1 MKGAGER
8 QQKMVKRFIEKDT
21 YRFDFSASELDRLV
35 RLFRAASDN
44 KKNETMRRE
53 TFMKIMNLSDNAS
66 KEKGH
71 KEIALLHLL
80 FDTFDVK
87 GKGSITLQEFLIGV
101 SFWKAELSN
110 ADDKMIFF
118 FNLFDKDQDG
128 KLSQTEFSDMMHHI
142 VSMEVYGKN
151 QAQLPTIA
159 HDTCTPIAP
168 MEVSTPTGSRQ
179 GEIARKAVHIMFKD
193 DSEACTTG
201 RLSQKG
207 FKTWVL
213 SNPGAVERLE
223 ATEGALLA
231 AWALFSST
239 RGDKKTELM
248 DRAQVVQIIQCTHIM
263 EKSLPHSI
271 EILVEEYVEQVFA
284 VCELDVDGTVNL
296 PTFRGW
302 LVTNSHLGEQLV
314 ATTRAERK
322 GWGDEWESSGNLQ
335 KAVNDGS
342 FKIGVLHVMTET
354 ERRATISNA
363 INSTSVSPGNTTP
376 HAMEKLSSMESF
388 FKKKGTHTLSRGGA
402 SRGTVKQDSIRLK
415 KGTLKRGT
423 LKQVRG
429 AGEQL
434 KKAKDSMRSSISRAS
449 LRRKGS
455 ASVKYTEN
463 PVANSTEAPGIALRD
478 SDSLS
483 LDVIVI

>member
-1 MKGAGER
+1 MKGAGAR

-35 RLFRAASDN
+35 RLFRASSDD

-66 KEKGH
+66 KEKDH

-87 GKGSITLQEFLIGV
+87 GKGSITLQEFLIGI

-128 KLSQTEFSDMMHHI
+128 KLSQTEFSGMMHHI
-142 VSMEVYGKN
+142 VSMEVYGKS
-151 QAQLPTIA
+151 QAQLPKIA
-159 HDTCTPIAP
+159 HDVPIAP

-193 DSEACTTG
+193 DIEAFTTG

-239 RGDKKTELM
+239 RGDKTTELM

-263 EKSLPHSI
+263 EKALPHSI
-271 EILVEEYVEQVFA
+271 EILVEEYVERVFE
-284 VCELDVDGTVNL
+284 VCELDVDGTVSL
-296 PTFRGW
+296 LTFRGW
-302 LVTNSHLGEQLV
+302 LVTNSHLGQQLV
-314 ATTRAERK
+314 DMTRAERQ
-322 GWGDEWESSGNLQ
+322 GWGDGNQWESSGNLQ

-342 FKIGVLHVMTET
+342 FKMGVLHVMTET

-363 INSTSVSPGNTTP
+363 INTASNSPGSATP
-376 HAMEKLSSMESF
+376 RAMEKLSSMESF
-388 FKKKGTHTLSRGGA
+388 FKKKGPHTLSRGTL
-402 SRGTVKQDSIRLK
+402 RGTAKQDSIRLK

-423 LKQVRG
+423 LKQARG

-434 KKAKDSMRSSISRAS
+434 KKARDSVRSSISRAS

-455 ASVKYTEN
+455 GPVKDTEN
-463 PVANSTEAPGIALRD
+463 PGANSAEAPGDFLR
-478 SDSLS
+478 DSLS
-483 LDVIVI
+483 LDVVVI